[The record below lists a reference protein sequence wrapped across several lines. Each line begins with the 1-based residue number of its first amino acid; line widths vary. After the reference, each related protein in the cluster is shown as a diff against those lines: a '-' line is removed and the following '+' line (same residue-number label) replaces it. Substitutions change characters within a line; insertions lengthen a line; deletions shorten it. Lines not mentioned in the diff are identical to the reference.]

1 MKTNYSSGDAE
12 GETKEHAA
20 RSSSD
25 VYIGSDADSAG
36 GASLREELANL
47 KSDLDTLLARA
58 SSLTDRQL
66 REARD
71 RLMKKFGT
79 MRHSAKNMAADYKN
93 IASDYSQQIGR
104 QVSQGM
110 DTTAD
115 YVRDKPLQSIAIAA
129 GVGLLIGALL
139 RRND

>member
-1 MKTNYSSGDAE
+1 MDTNYSSGVAE

-25 VYIGSDADSAG
+25 AHTGSNADSTD
-36 GASLREELANL
+36 ASLREELANL

-66 REARD
+66 REGRD

-93 IASDYSQQIGR
+93 IASDYSQQFSR

-129 GVGLLIGALL
+129 GVGLLIGALV